1 MIGKY
6 VQIVTIQFTKK
17 QKTNNNQK
25 KGIEK
30 MKTYSIFYQY
40 DSYPFYK
47 SHEGTTTNLN
57 KWLIKHNLN
66 RMCTGEL
73 KEKHIVECWETLG
86 VGVDEEHYKYLMSKG
101 YTEKQICDWCEDG
114 EARCETE
121 DDFEIYEA
129 EIEGVK
135 NESI

>member
-1 MIGKY
+1 MD
-6 VQIVTIQFTKK
+6 
-17 QKTNNNQK
+17 
-25 KGIEK
+25 EK
-30 MKTYSIFYQY
+30 MKAYSIFYQY

-101 YTEKQICDWCEDG
+101 YTKKQICDWCEDG

-129 EIEGVK
+129 EIEGVIK
-135 NESI
+135 